1 MSLENTWRCSVGR
14 YPKSCDEV
22 LAEIEARH
30 KIFVDNGWQPLIVD
44 DQAILYRL
52 VMQDKIDTNTNKPT
66 PSDFDNYGLSVYV
79 DSLNFPEINIT
90 EILANNSK
98 FVGVVSIP
106 ASFMIE
112 LGFEIIHD
120 PHPSRTGDSQHSN
133 HAQVVCKKTTGKT
146 NQIRNKCNWVMC
158 PDLPS
163 IN

>member
-1 MSLENTWRCSVGR
+1 MGR
-14 YPKSCDEV
+14 YPKSCEEV

-30 KIFVDNGWQPLIVD
+30 KIFVDNGWQPLIVN

-79 DSLNFPEINIT
+79 DSPDFPVIDIT
-90 EILANNSK
+90 EVLANNSK
-98 FVGVVSIP
+98 FVAVVSIP

-112 LGFEIIHD
+112 LGFKIIHD
-120 PHPSRTGDSQHSN
+120 PHPSRTGESQHSN
-133 HAQVVCKKTTGKT
+133 HAQVVCKKTEGKKK
-146 NQIRNKCNWVMC
+146 QIRDKCNWVIC

-163 IN
+163 MN

>member
-1 MSLENTWRCSVGR
+1 VGR

-30 KIFVDNGWQPLIVD
+30 KVFVDHGWQPLVVD

-66 PSDFDNYGLSVYV
+66 ASDFDNYGLSVYV
-79 DSLNFPEINIT
+79 DSPNFPEIYIA

-120 PHPSRTGDSQHSN
+120 PHPSRIGEAQHSN
-133 HAQVVCKKTTGKT
+133 HAQVVCKKTESKKK
-146 NQIRNKCNWVMC
+146 QIRDKCNWVIR
-158 PDLPS
+158 PS
-163 IN
+163 LSSTNY